1 MSDPIPPLPEAPSG
15 VPWPIHAWQRTE
27 PGAHVDR
34 SALHAL
40 VEEAFG
46 DAPDERLGRTFAV
59 LVIQGGQ
66 IVFERYGS
74 ERGPTDTFHSWSMA
88 KSMTHALAG
97 ILVKDGQLDIFAPA
111 KVKEWQDADDP
122 RAEITLDQLLRMSS
136 GLKFNEN
143 YVDGDTSDTMEML
156 WGSGKADTAHFAAS
170 MPLEHAPDTVC
181 SYSSGTTNIVCR
193 NLADAVGKYGADFEA
208 WMRTRLFDPIGMS
221 SPIPKFDAAGSFI
234 GSSFCFCTAEDFAR
248 FGLLYLRD
256 GVAGEERLL
265 PEGWV
270 DYARTPTP
278 NQPDELLGY
287 GAHFW
292 LGLAGPGTFSANGY
306 DGQRLLMVPQ
316 DDLVIVRLGQSPLEE
331 AERLNEWVADLAA
344 CFKRPS

>member
-1 MSDPIPPLPEAPSG
+1 MSDPFPSLPKAPSD
-15 VPWPIHAWQRTE
+15 VSWPSREWQR
-27 PGAHVDR
+27 ADLADHVDR
-34 SALHAL
+34 ASLNIL
-40 VEEAFG
+40 IQDAFG
-46 DAPDERLGRTFAV
+46 DAPDARLGDTFAT
-59 LVIQGGQ
+59 LVIQGGK
-66 IVFERYGS
+66 IVYERYGVD
-74 ERGPTDTFHSWSMA
+74 RGPTDTFHSWSMA
-88 KSMTHALAG
+88 KSITHALAG
-97 ILVKDGQLDIFAPA
+97 ILVKHNRLDIHEPA
-111 KVKEWQDADDP
+111 NVPEWKQPDDP
-122 RAEITLDQLLRMSS
+122 RAVITLDQLLRMSG

-143 YVDGDTSDTMEML
+143 YVDGETSDTIEML
-156 WGSGKADTAHFAAS
+156 WGSGKDDTAHFAAS
-170 MPLEHAPDTVC
+170 MPLEHAPDTHC

-193 NLADAVGKYGADFEA
+193 LLAQAIGKYGPDFEA
-208 WMRTRLFDPIGMS
+208 WMRTSLFDPIGMS

-256 GVAGEERLL
+256 GVCDGTRLL

-306 DGQRLLMVPQ
+306 DGQRLLVVPE

-331 AERLNEWVADLAA
+331 AERLNDWVADLAA
-344 CFKRPS
+344 CFKRPG